1 MAKPSISNWLSTLK
15 SQTDLPSQSSN
26 STVVNE
32 NNDGG
37 DEESDVSDRS
47 VSEGDF
53 ETSDE
58 VDIPETPA
66 QSVSSTNI
74 PLSILLDIQRS
85 VKSLYKKFDKMEKA
99 MKNLEKEN
107 KTLKEQNAMLAE
119 NVNDLN
125 GKVVSLER
133 SNSDLMKICE
143 NLESQS
149 RRQNLKFYNI
159 PEDRGETWDESERN
173 IKDYIQNELGID
185 GNSVSVERAH
195 RIQVRFQPRPII
207 AKFSF

>member
-1 MAKPSISNWLSTLK
+1 MTKLVALHRGGRDKAVDLAVESIDAHHNEPLNACQTETNHDLVAKPSISNWLSTSK
-15 SQTDLPSQSSN
+15 SQTDLPFQSSN

-32 NNDGG
+32 NNDEG

-58 VDIPETPA
+58 VDISETPA

-85 VKSLYKKFDKMEKA
+85 VKRLDKKKNDKMEKA
-99 MKNLEKEN
+99 MKHLEKEN

-119 NVNDLN
+119 NVNDL
-125 GKVVSLER
+125 KEKMVSLER
-133 SNSDLMKICE
+133 SNSD
-143 NLESQS
+143 
-149 RRQNLKFYNI
+149 F
-159 PEDRGETWDESERN
+159 
-173 IKDYIQNELGID
+173 IKNM
-185 GNSVSVERAH
+185 
-195 RIQVRFQPRPII
+195 
-207 AKFSF
+207 